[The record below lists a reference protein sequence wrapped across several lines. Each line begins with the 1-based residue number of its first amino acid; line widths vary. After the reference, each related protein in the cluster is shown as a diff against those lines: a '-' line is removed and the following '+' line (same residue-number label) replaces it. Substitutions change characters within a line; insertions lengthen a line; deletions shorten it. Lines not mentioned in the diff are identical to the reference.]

1 MSLVR
6 VRVRV
11 RVRVGVGVRVR
22 VRVRVRIRV
31 RVRVRVT
38 VRVRVR
44 FRGRGRGRVTTA
56 SVPSPRVVRRA
67 LALERRLSSRT
78 WKVALGP
85 VVTWQVVTWNRC
97 VRVCCE
103 PAVLDVISLELA
115 LLAASTPKSLVL
127 GACAPKS

>member
-1 MSLVR
+1 MVSGKGRVRGR

-11 RVRVGVGVRVR
+11 RA
-22 VRVRVRIRV
+22 

-38 VRVRVR
+38 VRVRARVR
-44 FRGRGRGRVTTA
+44 VRVRVRGRVATA

-78 WKVALGP
+78 WWARVGRLVTHH
-85 VVTWQVVTWNRC
+85 VVTWSRC
-97 VRVCCE
+97 ARVCGE

-115 LLAASTPKSLVL
+115 HLV
-127 GACAPKS
+127 GEVRVR